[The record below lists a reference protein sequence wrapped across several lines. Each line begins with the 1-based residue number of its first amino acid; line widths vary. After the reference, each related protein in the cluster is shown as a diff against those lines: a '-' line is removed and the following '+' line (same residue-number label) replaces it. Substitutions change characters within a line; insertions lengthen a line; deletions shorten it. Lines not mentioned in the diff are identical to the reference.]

1 MNTYI
6 TVQGDTWD
14 MISFKVY
21 GTSKYIGLLMEN
33 NYDLLDIFLFSAG
46 IDVNVPELPEEE
58 ENDIP
63 DWRK

>member
-46 IDVNVPELPEEE
+46 IEVNVPELPEEE

>member
-46 IDVNVPELPEEE
+46 IEINVPELPEEE

>member
-1 MNTYI
+1 MSTYI

-14 MISFKVY
+14 MISFRVY

-46 IDVNVPELPEEE
+46 IEINVPELPEEE